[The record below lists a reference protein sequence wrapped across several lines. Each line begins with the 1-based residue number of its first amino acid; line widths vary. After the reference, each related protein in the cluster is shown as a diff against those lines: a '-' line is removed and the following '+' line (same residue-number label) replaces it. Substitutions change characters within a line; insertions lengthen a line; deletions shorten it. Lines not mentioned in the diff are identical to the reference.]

1 MKSAIVVFLLLC
13 TPALAEPLSGTARV
27 VDGDTI
33 DVAGQRVRI
42 WGVDAPERA
51 QTCEGKPGVFWR
63 AATYECGRDAT
74 AVMVELTRGRTVTCV
89 PRGSPSYGRTVAI
102 CSTEAGDLGGA
113 MVRRGW
119 AVDVPRYSH
128 GAYRAEEEAARRE
141 GLGLHAGRFTMPE
154 QWRREHK

>member
-1 MKSAIVVFLLLC
+1 MKSAIVALLLLC
-13 TPALAEPLSGTARV
+13 SPAFAEPIAGTVRV

-42 WGVDAPERA
+42 WGIDAPERA
-51 QTCEGKPGVFWR
+51 QTCAATPGAWR
-63 AATYECGRDAT
+63 TYECGRDAT
-74 AVMVELTRGRTVTCV
+74 AVMDELTRGRRVTCV

-119 AVDVPRYSH
+119 AIDVPRYSH
-128 GAYRAEEEAARRE
+128 GAYRAEEEVAKRE
-141 GLGLHAGRFTMPE
+141 GLGIHAGRFTLPE